1 MDDWRLIETNN
12 PLADGQF
19 TPFNIWFQTDFTLSS
34 LALRWQ
40 YLAWGHAPGW
50 YHAVNLLLHATSA
63 VLVWRLLAALKIP
76 GAWLAAALFAV
87 HPVCVN
93 SVARIAE
100 IKNTLSLPFFLLGF
114 WAYLRYEAMALYPAA
129 NVAKHPHSRRSW
141 ATVWYTGA
149 LLAFIAAL
157 LAKTS
162 TVMLPLL
169 LVAAAAWQRRRIN
182 RQDWLHTAPF
192 FVLALA
198 FGLMSVW
205 YQNNQALFSEG
216 ETLAPQSLWQR
227 FAISGHILAFYL
239 GKAFLPINLSVTY
252 PRWNLTATH
261 VATYLP
267 HLALGVGAIVCWCFR
282 RTWGRHVLF
291 AIGCYAIALFPA
303 LGFFNS
309 QFLVLWQVSDH
320 LQYLPLIAPLA
331 LAASCLAAIGG
342 RQPETNTCHF
352 EQKVIKA
359 TKIHPVLRFLRSL
372 LYTSWSGAGGGPA
385 FLCVTV
391 ILLAGLS
398 ILTFQRAAVFASG
411 EKLTRDSIAKN
422 PQDWYSRNEL
432 GTLLARRNDLPDALE
447 QFQAAF
453 RLQPDNAKVNSNL
466 AHALAL
472 SGKTQEAE
480 ARYRASLALDPT
492 SDDTR
497 KNFADLLRRE
507 GRQREAILQYES
519 GLAIKPDSTTRLNLA
534 QLYYQEGEVDPAQRE
549 FREVLKHEP
558 DNINALNNF
567 AWLLATCGDDS
578 QRNGSEAVQFA
589 EKACALTQFKQAR
602 LTGTLAAAYAEAGRF
617 AEAVDVGRKTVQL
630 ASESGDQQTAA
641 MANQLLELY
650 LSKRPFHQPVPQSRQ
665 P

>member
-1 MDDWRLIETNN
+1 
-12 PLADGQF
+12 
-19 TPFNIWFQTDFTLSS
+19 
-34 LALRWQ
+34 
-40 YLAWGHAPGW
+40 
-50 YHAVNLLLHATSA
+50 
-63 VLVWRLLAALKIP
+63 
-76 GAWLAAALFAV
+76 
-87 HPVCVN
+87 
-93 SVARIAE
+93 
-100 IKNTLSLPFFLLGF
+100 
-114 WAYLRYEAMALYPAA
+114 
-129 NVAKHPHSRRSW
+129 
-141 ATVWYTGA
+141 
-149 LLAFIAAL
+149 
-157 LAKTS
+157 
-162 TVMLPLL
+162 
-169 LVAAAAWQRRRIN
+169 
-182 RQDWLHTAPF
+182 
-192 FVLALA
+192 
-198 FGLMSVW
+198 
-205 YQNNQALFSEG
+205 
-216 ETLAPQSLWQR
+216 
-227 FAISGHILAFYL
+227 
-239 GKAFLPINLSVTY
+239 
-252 PRWNLTATH
+252 
-261 VATYLP
+261 
-267 HLALGVGAIVCWCFR
+267 
-282 RTWGRHVLF
+282 VLF